1 MWLTYASLE
10 WSSLNQLKV
19 CCLYGTKPLLEP
31 TMPFFN
37 EILINIYL
45 SEMWIEVQHFH
56 ARKWV
61 WKCCLQNDSHLS
73 RYLYVKGDGYFQ
85 EVIQVWCGWFPE
97 VDSFCPITKELEG
110 DITMALSL
118 CVFVFS
124 FVCPWHF
131 ICFHTFAD
139 KPLRALT
146 SKLANTAIMKSPR
159 VN

>member
-37 EILINIYL
+37 EILMNIYL
-45 SEMWIEVQHFH
+45 SEVWIEVQHFH

-73 RYLYVKGDGYFQ
+73 WISICQGRWVFSGGHTGL
-85 EVIQVWCGWFPE
+85 VWLIPRGWFFLSHNKR
-97 VDSFCPITKELEG
+97 VGGGHSNGLVSMCICFFIR
-110 DITMALSL
+110 LSL
-118 CVFVFS
+118 ALYMF
-124 FVCPWHF
+124 PH
-131 ICFHTFAD
+131 ICRQT
-139 KPLRALT
+139 LRALT